1 MNSRKYTPV
10 MVSFMTLLLLTSC
23 LLPGMIDVNSE
34 PEGPT
39 PVMEENTDTVLEVL
53 RGGDWHLIQSLAE
66 EQYTDE
72 DYAKPGTLTYT
83 VKVTDDLPVYFSYG
97 WCAVDEATLAQ
108 NIGHMSVKLSVNGE
122 QLEEDVIHNLS
133 FTAPNDMLCA
143 DYGVLITEWPAGK
156 YQLEAVATFDE
167 TIHDG
172 VADFDAGDYVF
183 KYEIEVSEQADA
195 VETPQ

>member
-1 MNSRKYTPV
+1 MKLREVLPGIV
-10 MVSFMTLLLLTSC
+10 MFISMFLLVSC
-23 LLPGMIDVNSE
+23 LLPGMIPVSSE
-34 PEGPT
+34 PEGPM
-39 PVMEENTDTVLEVL
+39 PVMEENTDAVLEVL

-83 VKVTDDLPVYFSYG
+83 VNVTDDLPVYFSYG

-108 NIGHMSVKLSVNGE
+108 NIEHMSVKLSVNGE
-122 QLEEDVIHNLS
+122 ELEGDVIHNLS

-143 DYGVLITEWPAGK
+143 DYGALITEWPAGQ

-167 TIHDG
+167 TINDG

-183 KYEIEVSEQADA
+183 KYEVEVSGQPEAE
-195 VETPQ
+195 ETPQ

>member
-1 MNSRKYTPV
+1 
-10 MVSFMTLLLLTSC
+10 MTAC
-23 LLPGMIDVNSE
+23 LLPGMIPLESE
-34 PEGPT
+34 PEGPM
-39 PVMEENTDTVLEVL
+39 PVMEEDTDKVLEVL

-83 VKVTDDLPVYFSYG
+83 VSVTDDLPVYFSYG

-108 NIGHMSVKLSVNGE
+108 NIEHMRVRLSVNGE
-122 QLEEDVIHNLS
+122 ELEGDVIHNLS

-143 DYGVLITEWPAGK
+143 DYGALITDWPAGK

-167 TIHDG
+167 AINDG
-172 VADFDAGDYVF
+172 LADFDAGDYVF
-183 KYEIEVSEQADA
+183 KYEVEVSEQTEAE
-195 VETPQ
+195 ETPQ